1 MFKRGDTVVLKGD
14 SASLGLTDYNCRV
27 DTTALVV
34 ETPKDTD
41 RDILVN
47 IMDIDGDGYVL
58 AYVKRDKI
66 RLL

>member
-1 MFKRGDTVVLKGD
+1 MLKGD

-27 DTTALVV
+27 DATALVV
-34 ETPKDTD
+34 ETPKDTG
-41 RDILVN
+41 RDVLVN